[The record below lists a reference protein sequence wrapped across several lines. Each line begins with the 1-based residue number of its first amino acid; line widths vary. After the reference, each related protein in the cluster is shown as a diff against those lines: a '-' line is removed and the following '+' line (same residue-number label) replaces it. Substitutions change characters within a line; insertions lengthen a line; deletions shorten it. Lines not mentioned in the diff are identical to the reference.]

1 MRRVV
6 AKKNNREKMGKA
18 WMSAKPV
25 WLSATLNLHV
35 PGKEEERNRRMGKG
49 PRKWIVKSWARLR
62 CQVQF
67 LTVSHW
73 SPVPSLMP
81 GKLEEM
87 ERKREV
93 ALVTGELGKK
103 ERSNCLLH
111 WQPMAIP
118 ASSPLNIKYTMHH
131 FSLRPHRPIWVHMG
145 NDHNNYTPSYL
156 HIALSNNY

>member
-25 WLSATLNLHV
+25 WLSATLNMHVPSSV
-35 PGKEEERNRRMGKG
+35 PGKKEERDRRMGKG
-49 PRKWIVKSWARLR
+49 PRKWIVKRWARLR

-81 GKLEEM
+81 GKLEET
-87 ERKREV
+87 ERNREV

-103 ERSNCLLH
+103 ER
-111 WQPMAIP
+111 
-118 ASSPLNIKYTMHH
+118 KK
-131 FSLRPHRPIWVHMG
+131 
-145 NDHNNYTPSYL
+145 
-156 HIALSNNY
+156 